1 MKNINSC
8 FSSVLKFFLWWV
20 FLCGICVLSSCREE
34 IDDSDLYT
42 FTGETASSFI
52 SKDSELSHYNDLLHL
67 VRQSSMTESTVA
79 SLLSARGNYTCFVPV
94 NQAVEEYL
102 DTMAVM
108 QKITDNDFGHFLD
121 SLKSGSFVYDSIAK
135 VIVYNSIIDCGNEE
149 AYEASLFPINNGTF
163 GLPNMNGRYLTS
175 YSEAQ
180 SGELLSYYV
189 QGVPVYKRDN
199 QVENGYI
206 HKMSGVIAPT
216 DANVLDLLKSME
228 NMSLFAN
235 LLVRTGW
242 DDSITRYI
250 DEDYEQLYATMSS
263 SDIPEAPT
271 QPLSSI
277 FMPEHRKFGYT
288 IFAETDDVY
297 QRIFTESG
305 VSGRND
311 IEKLVEYLKMKY
323 GNDNTFSGFNWG
335 TSDQDLKD
343 PMNVLN
349 QFVSYH
355 ILPVGLSANQFVVHY
370 NEYGFD
376 LDAALNGQQILGIP
390 VYEYYETMTCN
401 GAVRRLMKITESK
414 QSDGLRIN
422 RYVKIDPKTGDE
434 NVGLT
439 SDGAIDGIKIQ
450 TEVNGGETNNNAL
463 NGYIYPIDE
472 LLVYSDNVTEKV
484 LNERIRFDVA
494 SIMPELINLGYR
506 RPMSSYASGKKN
518 IYFPPEFVLQN
529 MKVQNGS
536 NVYYFAGFGEGWG
549 DYQGDEFNISGNYDI
564 TIKLPPVPTDGTYE
578 VRLGY
583 QANGKRGMAQI
594 YFGEGENGKV
604 PLPEGI
610 PLDLR
615 NDGKSYGWEEE
626 SSDTDYNQEVNK
638 RMRNQNHMKGPRCFV
653 DVVRGNITAYEAPWD
668 IRRIIVKREMKA
680 EKTYYVRFKSVLDD
694 TRSEFHFDYLE
705 LVPSYVFNNPVDSED
720 EW

>member
-1 MKNINSC
+1 
-8 FSSVLKFFLWWV
+8 
-20 FLCGICVLSSCREE
+20 
-34 IDDSDLYT
+34 
-42 FTGETASSFI
+42 
-52 SKDSELSHYNDLLHL
+52 
-67 VRQSSMTESTVA
+67 
-79 SLLSARGNYTCFVPV
+79 
-94 NQAVEEYL
+94 
-102 DTMAVM
+102 
-108 QKITDNDFGHFLD
+108 
-121 SLKSGSFVYDSIAK
+121 
-135 VIVYNSIIDCGNEE
+135 
-149 AYEASLFPINNGTF
+149 
-163 GLPNMNGRYLTS
+163 MNGRYLTS

-414 QSDGLRIN
+414 
-422 RYVKIDPKTGDE
+422 
-434 NVGLT
+434 
-439 SDGAIDGIKIQ
+439 
-450 TEVNGGETNNNAL
+450 
-463 NGYIYPIDE
+463 
-472 LLVYSDNVTEKV
+472 
-484 LNERIRFDVA
+484 
-494 SIMPELINLGYR
+494 
-506 RPMSSYASGKKN
+506 
-518 IYFPPEFVLQN
+518 
-529 MKVQNGS
+529 
-536 NVYYFAGFGEGWG
+536 
-549 DYQGDEFNISGNYDI
+549 
-564 TIKLPPVPTDGTYE
+564 
-578 VRLGY
+578 
-583 QANGKRGMAQI
+583 
-594 YFGEGENGKV
+594 
-604 PLPEGI
+604 
-610 PLDLR
+610 
-615 NDGKSYGWEEE
+615 
-626 SSDTDYNQEVNK
+626 
-638 RMRNQNHMKGPRCFV
+638 
-653 DVVRGNITAYEAPWD
+653 
-668 IRRIIVKREMKA
+668 
-680 EKTYYVRFKSVLDD
+680 
-694 TRSEFHFDYLE
+694 
-705 LVPSYVFNNPVDSED
+705 
-720 EW
+720 